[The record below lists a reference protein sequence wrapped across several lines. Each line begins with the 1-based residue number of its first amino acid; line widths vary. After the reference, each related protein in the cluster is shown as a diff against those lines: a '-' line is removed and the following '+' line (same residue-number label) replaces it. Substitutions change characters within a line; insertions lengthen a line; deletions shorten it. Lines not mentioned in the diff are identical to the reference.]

1 VARLNPNLAKLHRTY
16 TVEEVARLFGVHRNT
31 VRNWLKAGLKVID
44 DRRPLMIQ
52 GSVLRAFLQARREAA
67 RRRCPP
73 GTLYCFR
80 CRVPRPPAEGCSY
93 TPETGR
99 VGMLRASCG
108 VCGTCMFRRARQA
121 DLEAILPFCP
131 VLVVQGESHIAEC
144 LQPFSNC
151 AQEWNGLT

>member
-1 VARLNPNLAKLHRTY
+1 VARLNTNLAKLHRSY

-31 VRNWLKAGLKVID
+31 VRNWVKAGLEVID

-52 GSVLRAFLQARREAA
+52 GSVLRSFLKARREEA

-80 CRVPRPPAEGCSY
+80 CRVPGPPAQGVFY

-99 VGMLRASCG
+99 AGMLRANCG
-108 VCGTCMFRRARQA
+108 VCGTGIFRRARQT
-121 DLEAILPFCP
+121 DLEAILPFFP
-131 VLVVQGESHIAEC
+131 VLIVHGESHIAEC
-144 LQPFSNC
+144 PHPFSNC
-151 AQEWNGLT
+151 A